1 MKTTRFGPKDIA
13 PDLQIRGATAAD
25 ADRVIR
31 LFDGH
36 LRSMN
41 ASPDPQLDAD
51 MHDFPA
57 AYARPGGCF
66 LVAENPQTG
75 ALAAMCG
82 LLDGTVRRLHV
93 AESWRG
99 RQLARQLVLCLLG
112 EARDTGL
119 RSVSG
124 VVATANQP
132 AQTIF
137 RQCGF
142 QSTGRRP
149 AHPLMAHC
157 ELLELPLSPPA
168 SQPVAMLIS
177 GNPPVTKL
185 LSEQW
190 RNHYQLVIALPEW
203 TQTQSQSAG
212 VFRLLFRPKGLADL
226 EFLANW
232 CEVMLGG
239 CACVIHDLSVF
250 PGGEA
255 GSAVFDEHL
264 RCGYWTAEAF
274 ERLFSRQSQSRLVF
288 LADHFSTDSQVS
300 PCALEEFKKQRGI
313 PLLVQSLND
322 LWRDGSATCCA
333 MVWPETTKPEAKAAT
348 SAELLLMAKSLENIL
363 ESNPGSSNGSI
374 IHL

>member
-1 MKTTRFGPKDIA
+1 MK
-13 PDLQIRGATAAD
+13 
-25 ADRVIR
+25 
-31 LFDGH
+31 
-36 LRSMN
+36 
-41 ASPDPQLDAD
+41 ASPDPRLDAD

-66 LVAENPQTG
+66 LVVENPQTG

-99 RQLARQLVLCLLG
+99 RQLARQLVLRLLQ

-119 RSVSG
+119 RSVSC

-142 QSTGRRP
+142 QPTGRRP
-149 AHPLMAHC
+149 AHPWMAHC
-157 ELLELPLSPPA
+157 EVLELPFPPLASPP
-168 SQPVAMLIS
+168 AMLIS
-177 GNPPVTKL
+177 GNQSITQL
-185 LSEQW
+185 LNEQW
-190 RNHYQLVIALPEW
+190 RNHYQLVIASPEW
-203 TQTQSQSAG
+203 GQTENQSAG
-212 VFRLLFRPKGLADL
+212 GFRLLFRPKSLADL
-226 EFLANW
+226 EFLASW

-239 CACVIHDLSVF
+239 CACVINDLSVF
-250 PGGEA
+250 PGGET
-255 GSAVFDEHL
+255 GPEILDQYL

-274 ERLFSRQSQSRLVF
+274 EPLLNRHALSRLVF
-288 LADHFSTDSQVS
+288 LADHFPDHTQVS
-300 PCALEEFKKQRGI
+300 PCDLEKFKKQRGI

-322 LWRDGSATCCA
+322 LWRDGSATCYA
-333 MVWPETTKPEAKAAT
+333 VVWPEPTTTEAKAAT
-348 SAELLLMAKSLENIL
+348 SAELLLMAKTLTNL
-363 ESNPGSSNGSI
+363 VESTAGNSGGSI